1 MDIDTLRELY
11 EKGDIAEYERDYD
24 TICGM
29 TENLL
34 EDAVAAK
41 LNGGAVMTG
50 ILTTMFIQ
58 VLGNSGDSTVSMALI
73 SSCLSN
79 ASAEIEKDYG
89 SWLNEQKEI
98 H

>member
-1 MDIDTLRELY
+1 
-11 EKGDIAEYERDYD
+11 
-24 TICGM
+24 
-29 TENLL
+29 
-34 EDAVAAK
+34 
-41 LNGGAVMTG
+41 MTG

>member
-1 MDIDTLRELY
+1 M
-11 EKGDIAEYERDYD
+11 
-24 TICGM
+24 
-29 TENLL
+29 
-34 EDAVAAK
+34 
-41 LNGGAVMTG
+41 
-50 ILTTMFIQ
+50 
-58 VLGNSGDSTVSMALI
+58 SMALI